1 MHTLTQLLS
10 PMVPFITEN
19 VWQEL
24 LRPVDSSLPESVH
37 LSNFPVADLTCID
50 SVLSAQVAQTRRI
63 VELGRAARAES
74 SVKIRQPLGR
84 ALIAAAGWNQLP
96 DSMKSQ
102 IAEELNVIKLE
113 DIAAAH
119 GDLVDVSVKA
129 NFRSLGGKYGA
140 AVQEIAAA
148 LMALPAEEL
157 VHEIRSVG
165 SKSVTTAN
173 GQWVIESDDLV
184 ITEQPKSGWTVASHD
199 GESVAI
205 DLTLT
210 SELIAS
216 GHVRE
221 VIRFLQESR
230 KNQGFEISDRII
242 VAFNVNS
249 EVLGAIVAGKEHIQN
264 EVLALELSHDP
275 TMGLGDNDLGLRARL
290 QKAT

>member
-1 MHTLTQLLS
+1 
-10 PMVPFITEN
+10 
-19 VWQEL
+19 
-24 LRPVDSSLPESVH
+24 
-37 LSNFPVADLTCID
+37 
-50 SVLSAQVAQTRRI
+50 
-63 VELGRAARAES
+63 
-74 SVKIRQPLGR
+74 
-84 ALIAAAGWNQLP
+84 
-96 DSMKSQ
+96 
-102 IAEELNVIKLE
+102 
-113 DIAAAH
+113 
-119 GDLVDVSVKA
+119 
-129 NFRSLGGKYGA
+129 
-140 AVQEIAAA
+140 
-148 LMALPAEEL
+148 MALPAEEL
-157 VHEIRSVG
+157 VREIRSVG